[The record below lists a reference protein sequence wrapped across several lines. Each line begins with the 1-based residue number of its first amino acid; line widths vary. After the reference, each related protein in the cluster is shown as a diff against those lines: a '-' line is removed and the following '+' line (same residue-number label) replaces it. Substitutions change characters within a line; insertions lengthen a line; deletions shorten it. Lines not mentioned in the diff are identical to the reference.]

1 MPLGSFNAT
10 IVNTAGDVVPNA
22 QVQVR
27 RTSDN
32 GLATL
37 FSNAAGTAMANPFNA
52 DGTTAFAQFF
62 AERGTYTVAASTGSG
77 TVTWTVDVV
86 SAFEPPLT
94 REIANGS
101 AAAPSIAFASDPNTG
116 FYRIGADQLG
126 LAEGG
131 VDRGRLYARKNILG
145 TVSQT
150 AGVPTGAAFESGT
163 NANGTYVRF
172 ADGTQMCRLRNTSN
186 QSIAKDAT
194 QDFTWTYPAA
204 FISAIDVHIDFTAQ
218 RASVANGSIPALS
231 MATYRDSMSTTQASF
246 GLTNLNSVSSF
257 LYTVTARGRWF

>member
-37 FSNAAGTAMANPFNA
+37 FSNAAGDAKANPFNA
-52 DGTTAFAQFF
+52 DANTAFAQFF

-101 AAAPSIAFASDPNTG
+101 ATAPSIAFASDSNTG
-116 FYRIGADQLG
+116 LYRIGADQLG

-131 VDRGRLYARKNILG
+131 VDRGRLYARRNILG

-150 AGVPTGAAFESGT
+150 AGVPTGAGFESGA

-172 ADGTQMCRLRNTSN
+172 ADGTLICTHNVTLSGGENTTISGTWTFPSAYSVSPVVTFGATSPPPNGTRARALWQDTGTTVRALKASIAVDWPANTSEP
-186 QSIAKDAT
+186 
-194 QDFTWTYPAA
+194 F
-204 FISAIDVHIDFTAQ
+204 SA
-218 RASVANGSIPALS
+218 
-231 MATYRDSMSTTQASF
+231 MAI
-246 GLTNLNSVSSF
+246 
-257 LYTVTARGRWF
+257 GRWF